1 MRALKEKYQ
10 MLLDETD
17 VSYVR
22 NIHNNIAWDERLIA
36 ILGARGV
43 GKTTMVLQHIKL
55 YEDPKTSLFVY
66 ADDIWFSSH
75 SIIELAEDFYKDGG
89 KALFIDEIHKYNNW
103 SQEIKNIYDSFPR
116 LRVCYTGSS
125 ILDLQKGA
133 YDLSRRLLEY
143 KMHGL
148 SFREYISIKHNISIP
163 IHTLDKLLANEI
175 DFPYDRLQ
183 PLPAFKDYLMN
194 GYYPYFNNAGYYLR
208 LDKTINAILENDI
221 PKFAELS
228 ISMTDKLKTL
238 LFIIA
243 QSVPFKPNY
252 SKIARD
258 LNTHRNAIAD
268 LMIWLDKANLINIL
282 RDETKGISLLGK
294 VEKIYLNN
302 PNLAYLL
309 SDKQPDIGNIRE
321 TIFLTWM
328 NTLYPVTSSKEADFK
343 IRNYTFEIGGKDK
356 KHKQIKNIENAF
368 LVKDNIEYGYKNEI
382 PLWAF
387 GLLY

>member
-1 MRALKEKYQ
+1 
-10 MLLDETD
+10 MLLEETD
-17 VSYVR
+17 ISYIR
-22 NIHNNIAWDERLIA
+22 NIHDNIAWNERLIA
-36 ILGARGV
+36 VLGARGV

-55 YEDPKTSLFVY
+55 HEDINTSLFVY
-66 ADDIWFSSH
+66 ADDIWFSTH
-75 SIIELAEDFYKDGG
+75 SIYELAEYFYKDGG
-89 KALFIDEIHKYNNW
+89 KALFIDEIHKYKNW

-143 KMHGL
+143 KMYGL
-148 SFREYISIKHNISIP
+148 SFREFISLKYKIDSP
-163 IHTLDKLLANEI
+163 IHTLDQVLANDI
-175 DFPYDRLQ
+175 NFPYSELQ
-183 PLPAFKDYLMN
+183 PLPLFKEYLKN
-194 GYYPYFNNAGYYLR
+194 GYYPYFNNVGYYLR

-228 ISMTDKLKTL
+228 VSLANKLKTL
-238 LFIIA
+238 LFIIS

-258 LNTHRNAIAD
+258 LNVHRNTIAD

-294 VEKIYLNN
+294 VDKIYLNN
-302 PNLAYLL
+302 PNIAYLL
-309 SDKQPDIGNIRE
+309 SDKEPEIGNIRE

-328 NTLYPVTSSKEADFK
+328 NTMYPVTSSKESDFK
-343 IRNYTFEIGGKDK
+343 IKEYTFEIGGKDK
-356 KHKQIKNIENAF
+356 KHKQIKNINNAF